1 MTTFR
6 AVRLA
11 LDYFASVEGRKEAR
25 SLCAV
30 YGAASIPSD
39 VLLDASDAFRD
50 TACRAM
56 DAARIGGNEEALLT
70 VLLELWHMSFSVEIK
85 KCRKVDGEQNPSAIL
100 NLVVEQTPSS
110 ARA

>member
-25 SLCAV
+25 NLCAI

-39 VLLDASDAFRD
+39 VLLGASDAFRD

-56 DAARIGGNEEALLT
+56 DAARIGGNEALLT
-70 VLLELWHMSFSVEIK
+70 VLLELWQPGV
-85 KCRKVDGEQNPSAIL
+85 L
-100 NLVVEQTPSS
+100 
-110 ARA
+110 